1 MDLRAILFDL
11 DGTLT
16 KYSLDYKLS
25 REKVIV
31 ELNRLNLGKFSY
43 TEKVSIS
50 ILLRR
55 VEDKMSNGK
64 YKQLLTLV
72 NGIIEEYEVEAAS
85 QTNLMP
91 FALEALT
98 AVKKNDLKTA
108 IVTNNGKAASSA
120 VINRLNFGHLIDTIV
135 TREDAERWKP
145 DGATIREALRRLS
158 IKPANVIFIG
168 DSIIDIQAAKDS
180 NVISVALPTGPTNA
194 KTLLRSEPDYAIPS
208 LSEVPLLLEMLKPS
222 YSKCR
227 SYAVGSVSSAPHL

>member
-208 LSEVPLLLEMLKPS
+208 LSEVPLLLEMLKQG
-222 YSKCR
+222 YSK
-227 SYAVGSVSSAPHL
+227 

>member
-16 KYSLDYKLS
+16 KYSLDYKSS
-25 REKVIV
+25 REKIIV
-31 ELNRLNLGKFSY
+31 ELNKLNFGEFN
-43 TEKVSIS
+43 TAEKVSIS

-55 VEDKMSNGK
+55 VEGKISDGK
-64 YKQLLTLV
+64 YKQLLAFV
-72 NGIIEEYEVEAAS
+72 NRIIEEYEVKAAS

-98 AVKKNDLKTA
+98 TIKKNDLKTA

-120 VINRLNFGHLIDTIV
+120 VINRLNFAHLIDTIV

-168 DSIIDIQAAKDS
+168 DSIIDVQAAKNS
-180 NVISVALPTGPTNA
+180 NVISVALPTGPTNV
-194 KTLLRSEPDYAIPS
+194 KTLLQSEPDYAIPS
-208 LSEVPLLLEMLKPS
+208 LSELPLLLENLKHD
-222 YSKCR
+222 YSK
-227 SYAVGSVSSAPHL
+227 